1 MRIRLSTVQFFLD
14 GETLIGVGFDL
25 QRFSPLLRI
34 ILIETERFKITASFP
49 NLFMLRLEHNKSSES
64 LLAGTSWTLVGQSIS
79 QEFDFRT
86 LADYA
91 PLVIWTTDAQ
101 GKYTFINRF
110 WRKLTGRDPKRD
122 LGDRWYRA
130 LHPGDQARAISDLAT
145 AVQMQSSYEG
155 EYRVRRPKGPYAWIL
170 SRGVPT
176 FGPNRCFSGHIGTWM
191 DITARKT
198 TEAKIDSLL
207 MGLET
212 ERKRIALELHD
223 DLGQKLAL
231 LSVALTEMERPTR
244 SSPEIIR
251 RKLRKARALVDNIA
265 SEAYLISQ
273 KLYPAILS
281 HLGLVPALRRLCRD
295 VSDQT
300 KITVEFLATP
310 SHLEPPPE
318 VSVAIFRIVQ
328 ECLSNL
334 VKQGVQST
342 ASVELV
348 STSSRIRLVIQSS
361 KNSVNVDE
369 ALSSSELGLIS
380 VGERARMIGG
390 ELLITAAPSQGTRID
405 VRVPCQPQWRKAAAA

>member
-1 MRIRLSTVQFFLD
+1 
-14 GETLIGVGFDL
+14 
-25 QRFSPLLRI
+25 
-34 ILIETERFKITASFP
+34 
-49 NLFMLRLEHNKSSES
+49 
-64 LLAGTSWTLVGQSIS
+64 
-79 QEFDFRT
+79 
-86 LADYA
+86 
-91 PLVIWTTDAQ
+91 
-101 GKYTFINRF
+101 
-110 WRKLTGRDPKRD
+110 
-122 LGDRWYRA
+122 
-130 LHPGDQARAISDLAT
+130 
-145 AVQMQSSYEG
+145 
-155 EYRVRRPKGPYAWIL
+155 
-170 SRGVPT
+170 
-176 FGPNRCFSGHIGTWM
+176 M

-198 TEAKIDSLL
+198 TEAKIDTLL